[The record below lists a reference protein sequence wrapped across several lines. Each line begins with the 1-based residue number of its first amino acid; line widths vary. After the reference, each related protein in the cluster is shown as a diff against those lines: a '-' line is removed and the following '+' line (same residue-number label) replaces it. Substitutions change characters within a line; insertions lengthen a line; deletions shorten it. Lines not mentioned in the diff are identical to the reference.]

1 MFPVPSSPP
10 ISPAGQNV
18 SQPPTPISAR
28 RTNEQTFPPTPNPP
42 ISPAGQTFPNPQTP
56 HLSAGQTFPKTA
68 NVSNPLTPISTQDK
82 RSPPNPPSQTD
93 KRFPTPKPPNLSR
106 RDKTFSRP
114 SAPISPA
121 GQTFPVP
128 SSPPSLPQD
137 KRFPCPL
144 APHLSRRT
152 KRFGAPSPPS
162 LPQDKRFPN
171 PLAPPSLPQGQTLS
185 CPSPPSLPQ
194 DKRFPCPLAPSS
206 CSRRTN
212 DKRSTPHLSRR
223 TKRFPC
229 PLAPISPAGQT
240 FPVPCNS
247 QVEVFPGVS
256 YSILSPGYPSP
267 SPPWTLCRWYF
278 FVRDVTR
285 RMTITCQDFSLPA
298 SSDCRGGPFS
308 PSPLGPMGISGWW
321 AEWLPVCTSS
331 LGWSCCYCPKT
342 DSAGASSST
351 NSTSS
356 PPPTAYAHRP
366 SRRNPPEVVVGEHDR
381 TRADETASTRTLSVS
396 RVINH
401 ESYNESVTS
410 ENDIGLVQ
418 LSSALDFAATWPDVA
433 PACPP
438 DALSAYDSANV
449 TVAGWGY
456 LSYPSNP
463 SLPRVLQKVDVQTV
477 PVSECMK
484 QYKKGKVTQNM
495 ICASAPGKDACF
507 SDSGGPLMAQQGDRW
522 VVIGIVSFGPSAC
535 AQPGVA
541 GVYTRVGNYLPWIID
556 KIGNAR
562 TCPP

>member
-1 MFPVPSSPP
+1 MWKQLIFLFVSIKVSRGVVFFPGNRPGVSSGGGNFPIIGGSFPSGGGSFPSSGGNFPTSGGNFPTSGGNFPSTGGFFPPPGSSFPV
-10 ISPAGQNV
+10 Q
-18 SQPPTPISAR
+18 
-28 RTNEQTFPPTPNPP
+28 
-42 ISPAGQTFPNPQTP
+42 
-56 HLSAGQTFPKTA
+56 
-68 NVSNPLTPISTQDK
+68 
-82 RSPPNPPSQTD
+82 
-93 KRFPTPKPPNLSR
+93 
-106 RDKTFSRP
+106 
-114 SAPISPA
+114 
-121 GQTFPVP
+121 
-128 SSPPSLPQD
+128 
-137 KRFPCPL
+137 
-144 APHLSRRT
+144 
-152 KRFGAPSPPS
+152 
-162 LPQDKRFPN
+162 
-171 PLAPPSLPQGQTLS
+171 
-185 CPSPPSLPQ
+185 
-194 DKRFPCPLAPSS
+194 
-206 CSRRTN
+206 
-212 DKRSTPHLSRR
+212 
-223 TKRFPC
+223 
-229 PLAPISPAGQT
+229 GQT

-298 SSDCRGGPFS
+298 SSDCRGGPFLAIAS
-308 PSPLGPMGISGWW
+308 GANGYQWFCGENGPRNVASTSNILEAVFW
-321 AEWLPVCTSS
+321 ASW
-331 LGWSCCYCPKT
+331 
-342 DSAGASSST
+342 ASSAASKGVSCTVGLATAAPASRTCRCGQRGT
-351 NSTSS
+351 NNPMMPGLETNRVVGGVAARLHEFPWVVLLLLPENRFCGGVLINELYVLTAAHCIR
-356 PPPTAYAHRP
+356 PPALPT
-366 SRRNPPEVVVGEHDR
+366 NTLPEVVVGEHDR

-401 ESYNESVTS
+401 ESYNESITS

>member
-1 MFPVPSSPP
+1 MWKQLIFLFVSIKVSRGVVFFPGNRPGVSSGGGNFPIIGGSFPSGGGSFPSSGGNFPTSGGNFPTSGGNFPSTGGFFPPPGSSFPV
-10 ISPAGQNV
+10 Q
-18 SQPPTPISAR
+18 
-28 RTNEQTFPPTPNPP
+28 
-42 ISPAGQTFPNPQTP
+42 
-56 HLSAGQTFPKTA
+56 
-68 NVSNPLTPISTQDK
+68 
-82 RSPPNPPSQTD
+82 
-93 KRFPTPKPPNLSR
+93 
-106 RDKTFSRP
+106 
-114 SAPISPA
+114 
-121 GQTFPVP
+121 
-128 SSPPSLPQD
+128 
-137 KRFPCPL
+137 
-144 APHLSRRT
+144 
-152 KRFGAPSPPS
+152 
-162 LPQDKRFPN
+162 
-171 PLAPPSLPQGQTLS
+171 
-185 CPSPPSLPQ
+185 
-194 DKRFPCPLAPSS
+194 
-206 CSRRTN
+206 
-212 DKRSTPHLSRR
+212 
-223 TKRFPC
+223 
-229 PLAPISPAGQT
+229 GQT

-308 PSPLGPMGISGWW
+308 PSPLGPMGISGHCPRENGPRNVASTSNILEAVFWASWASSAASKGVSCTVGLAIRCCSCFRAPVAWKPTGWW